1 MKTKPLK
8 PTLLRSY
15 LQAVKVEDTTDLTA
29 SSTVADDWQSL
40 LTNQINEI
48 EKLLSLEN
56 DNQTSKRKAEEML
69 EKITD
74 ENNIDDKCFPW

>member
-15 LQAVKVEDTTDLTA
+15 LQAVKVEDTTDLTT
-29 SSTVADDWQSL
+29 SSIVADDWQSL

-74 ENNIDDKCFPW
+74 